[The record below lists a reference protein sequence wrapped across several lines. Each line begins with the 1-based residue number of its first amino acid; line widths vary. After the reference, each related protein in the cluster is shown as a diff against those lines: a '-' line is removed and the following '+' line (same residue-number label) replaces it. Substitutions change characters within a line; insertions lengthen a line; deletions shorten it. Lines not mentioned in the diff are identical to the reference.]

1 MIQLEFSRRYSMAHR
16 LLSDRT
22 SKCAIPHGHNEIV
35 TVRLGTDLPL
45 EFGERNLVAPFDV
58 LKRRWMRW
66 IDDAVDHSF
75 HISLRDPLI
84 EHFTTAESDLQ
95 TRLMTFDGDP
105 TTEALAMAFAMKLS
119 AFLHAAEMPFRC
131 EQVTVEETPTNKVV
145 LERAW
150 DLSACGAWTPGQW
163 AGRADMSIN
172 DLPPRRE
179 SAKVGSVEAAVL
191 SQVDGG
197 HRGQEY

>member
-16 LLSDRT
+16 LLGDRT

-35 TVRLGTDLPL
+35 AVRLGTELPL
-45 EFGERNLVAPFDV
+45 EFGDRNLVAPFDV
-58 LKRRWMRW
+58 LKRRWNKW

-75 HISLRDPLI
+75 HVSLRDPLI
-84 EHFTTAESDLQ
+84 AHFTGPESDLQ

-105 TTEALAMAFAMKLS
+105 TTEALALAFAMKLT
-119 AFLHAAEMPFRC
+119 AFLQAAELPFRC
-131 EQVTVEETPTNKVV
+131 EQVAVEETPTNRVV

-150 DLSACGAWTPGQW
+150 DLSACGGWTPGAW
-163 AGRADMSIN
+163 ATRADMSIN

-179 SAKVGSVEAAVL
+179 ASRAGSVQAPVFSE
-191 SQVDGG
+191 VDGG
-197 HRGQEY
+197 QYGQEH